1 MLDKFKVFF
10 AKSLLKTNF
19 YSRSSFV
26 SRVLRELF
34 LLKIFLLFSR
44 PSFGQLWK
52 SQTVT
57 ETLFWIWRNPKCFNE
72 RACERAFVCEYVSVF
87 RWVSVCVCLSERV
100 RVLMWFSAICAT
112 RVQEHEYAHKLV
124 CVCMCAC
131 LCVSRE
137 KERGRERESL
147 MQ

>member
-52 SQTVT
+52 SQAVT
-57 ETLFWIWRNPKCFNE
+57 ETLF
-72 RACERAFVCEYVSVF
+72 
-87 RWVSVCVCLSERV
+87 
-100 RVLMWFSAICAT
+100 
-112 RVQEHEYAHKLV
+112 
-124 CVCMCAC
+124 
-131 LCVSRE
+131 
-137 KERGRERESL
+137 
-147 MQ
+147 